1 MIANDL
7 RHAVRSL
14 RKSPGF
20 FAVGTLTLAIALGLG
35 ATTYA
40 TLDAVRHPYTP
51 IRDVDRVYSIW
62 MWGDGRSGNVTTWD
76 IYTRLRDQGRFFE
89 AISFTSSFAYAAV
102 QAGEQLDNVLV
113 QYAAPSLFELLDVAP
128 IRGRAFNRDPHAVG
142 DDGVALVT
150 AEYWRTTLHGEPL
163 SRATVTVQGETYAVI
178 GVLPPGHWIRGDIW
192 LRAPPSV
199 FETGV
204 GTQGMEAYVRLRRG
218 VTPEMARRKAD
229 AIAAALTRDFG
240 TGLRDFR
247 IRLWPMKPPPREL
260 ETVHYALA
268 AAALLILLIGC
279 ANLANLML
287 VRGTTRRRELA
298 VRTAVGA
305 RRSALVRLLLSEA
318 VLVAI
323 AGAVGG
329 ALLAVWGTTLL
340 QHQLP
345 PEIPGIG
352 LLVPRL
358 SWRVFAFGVI
368 ATGVTIVLFG
378 LLPALRASN
387 VQVNEPLK
395 DTAGTTTGRRQRDF
409 HYLAIGEV
417 ALSLAVLMAGFLLIK
432 AADSV
437 AAYDFGYDPHRLW
450 SATVWLGSGTP
461 EDSLTRFA
469 DDALTRVRTT
479 DGVLSAAMMAAIG
492 GYTTFS
498 DQAAGQRL
506 GGRVYRRTYPIV
518 SPGFLRTLGIPIVRG
533 RDFAEGD
540 RHGTGAVI
548 LDEAAADSLW
558 PGDSAVGRMIK
569 ISSSWGTRVPWRPVV
584 GIARNAVLDF
594 QTDPDLPREP
604 GIYILR
610 GTDGDS
616 LPMPRRW
623 NIVFRTRDEGAVTAL
638 RVQHELGATLG
649 TRRGVFV
656 RPWIWSFDD
665 VVTGHEFIAAI
676 FVVFAIFALGLAVVG
691 LYGVLAYAANER
703 QREFGVRVALGAR
716 APDLARLVLHDA
728 LVMVLAGT
736 AIGAFF
742 AMWGSRTLGT
752 WLYDVPQT
760 DAVALV
766 TAEGILFVTAMLAA
780 LGPALRAM
788 RANPLEILRST

>member
-1 MIANDL
+1 MIARDL
-7 RHAVRSL
+7 RHAIRSL

-20 FAVGTLTLAIALGLG
+20 FAVSTLTLAVALGLS

-51 IRDVDRVYSIW
+51 IRDADRVYSVF
-62 MWGDGRSGNVTTWD
+62 MWGDGRSGNITTWD
-76 IYTRLRDQGRFFE
+76 IYTRVRDQGRFFE
-89 AISFTSSFAYAAV
+89 ATSFASYFAYGAV
-102 QAGEQLDNVLV
+102 QAGERLDNVLV
-113 QYAAPSLFELLDVAP
+113 QYAAPGLFDLLGVRP
-128 IRGRAFNRDPHAVG
+128 IRGRAFNADPHAVG
-142 DDGVALVT
+142 DDGAALVS

-163 SRATVTVQGETYAVI
+163 SQATLTIQGETYAVI

-204 GTQGMEAYVRLRRG
+204 GTQSMTAFVRLRRA
-218 VTPEMARRKAD
+218 VTREMAQRQAD
-229 AIAAALTRDFG
+229 SLTAGLTRDFG
-240 TGLRDFR
+240 TGLRGFR

-323 AGAVGG
+323 AGAIGG
-329 ALLAVWGTTLL
+329 ALLAVWGTTVL

-368 ATGVTIVLFG
+368 ATGVTTVLFG
-378 LLPALRASN
+378 LMPALRASN
-387 VQVNEPLK
+387 VQVSEPLK

-432 AADSV
+432 AADRV

-450 SATVWLGSGTP
+450 SAGVWLGSDTP
-461 EDSLTRFA
+461 EDSLARLA

-498 DQAAGQRL
+498 DQAAGQRI
-506 GGRVYRRTYPIV
+506 GGRVFRRTYPIV
-518 SPGFLRTLGIPIVRG
+518 SPGFLRTLGIPIARG

-558 PGDSAVGRMIK
+558 PGDSALGRMVK

-584 GIARNAVLDF
+584 GVARNAALNF
-594 QTDPDLPREP
+594 ETDPDLPREP
-604 GIYILR
+604 GVYILR
-610 GTDGDS
+610 GTDADS
-616 LPMPRRW
+616 LPMPRQW
-623 NIVFRTRDEGAVTAL
+623 NIVFRTGSDGAATAL
-638 RVQHELGATLG
+638 RVRSELSATLG

-665 VVTGHEFIAAI
+665 VVTGHEFIAGI

-703 QREFGVRVALGAR
+703 MREFGVRIALGAR
-716 APDLARLVLHDA
+716 AADLGRLVLHDA

-736 AIGAFF
+736 AVGAFF
-742 AMWGSRTLGT
+742 AMWGSRILGT
-752 WLYDVPQT
+752 WLYTVPQT
-760 DAVALV
+760 DAASLV
-766 TAEGILFVTAMLAA
+766 IAEGILFVAAMLAG
-780 LGPALRAM
+780 LGPAFRAM
-788 RANPLEILRST
+788 RASPLEILRAT